1 MTANDRSDSD
11 SHSSTDDGRETID
24 AGTEN
29 HTQPTRVRLKAG
41 DLEAKISAPSGD
53 AEELSEL
60 ASSEMEKLMEKRML
74 GEYQML
80 EEKEFHS
87 ILLGGE

>member
-1 MTANDRSDSD
+1 MGKQNNGSDS
-11 SHSSTDDGRETID
+11 SSQDGREESID
-24 AGTEN
+24 AGPEN

-41 DLEAKISAPSGD
+41 DLEAKVSAPNGD
-53 AEELSEL
+53 AEELSKL
-60 ASSEMEKLMEKRML
+60 CSAEMEKLIEKRML

-87 ILLGGE
+87 ILLGGD

>member
-1 MTANDRSDSD
+1 MEKAPDGSD
-11 SHSSTDDGRETID
+11 SHSSADKDGRETID
-24 AGTEN
+24 AGETN

-53 AEELSEL
+53 AEELSKL
-60 ASSEMEKLMEKRML
+60 CSAEMEKLIEKRML

-80 EEKEFHS
+80 EEREFHS

>member
-1 MTANDRSDSD
+1 MEKANNGSDS
-11 SHSSTDDGRETID
+11 SSQDGREERID
-24 AGTEN
+24 AGTDN

-53 AEELSEL
+53 AEELSKL
-60 ASSEMEKLMEKRML
+60 CSAEMEKLIEKRML

-80 EEKEFHS
+80 EEREFHS